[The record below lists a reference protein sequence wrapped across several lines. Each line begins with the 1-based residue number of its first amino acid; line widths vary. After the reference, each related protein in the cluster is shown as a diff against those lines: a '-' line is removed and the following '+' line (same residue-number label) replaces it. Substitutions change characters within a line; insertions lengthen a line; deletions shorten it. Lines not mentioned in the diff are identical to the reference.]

1 MLAINFLHC
10 TPIKNPPYYSRTC
23 YNLLIFLSVYTYV
36 CLYNW
41 RKLSTVTQSRYVL
54 LCPAIEV
61 ISSRQSRIYLY
72 CSRGREGVRPELALG
87 LISIARESSLLCTH
101 TLRGYNS
108 PSSSPQQMQ
117 LQLQLRNKFPAY
129 IDTDFIS
136 FNASPGWL
144 KAHTVLTDR
153 QYSRNEQTD
162 TQAAP

>member
-1 MLAINFLHC
+1 M
-10 TPIKNPPYYSRTC
+10 
-23 YNLLIFLSVYTYV
+23 
-36 CLYNW
+36 
-41 RKLSTVTQSRYVL
+41 
-54 LCPAIEV
+54 
-61 ISSRQSRIYLY
+61 
-72 CSRGREGVRPELALG
+72 RPELALG

-108 PSSSPQQMQ
+108 TSSSPQQMQ
-117 LQLQLRNKFPAY
+117 LHLQLRNKFPAY

-136 FNASPGWL
+136 FNASPAWL